1 IKTHVNASQ
10 FYVVNI
16 KSVFVFQTRLTVL
29 AVCPYFTVSSSIPGF
44 VFLKPTASSFLR
56 QRCRIRFNSILFYR
70 VSVDVLFAES
80 TFIIHR
86 LPFIVTVYVL
96 STSSSTLAPLSTYPR
111 SRVPPSLPLR
121 DTTGGGGG
129 KG

>member
-56 QRCRIRFNSILFYR
+56 QWCRIRFNSIPFYHA
-70 VSVDVLFAES
+70 SFNVLFAES
-80 TFIIHR
+80 TFIIYR
-86 LPFIVTVYVL
+86 LPFIVTVLYFPTQL
-96 STSSSTLAPLSTYPR
+96 SSLFASSTLAPLPTYPR
-111 SRVPPSLPLR
+111 SRL
-121 DTTGGGGG
+121 
-129 KG
+129 